1 MQFDAE
7 AADFE
12 ASLAE
17 PWNRLKYELELE
29 NLLEQLPTAPG
40 ESLRVLDA
48 GGGTGELGLRLAERG
63 HGLTLLD
70 PSAAMLAIARDKA
83 ARWGLAGHC
92 RFLRAT
98 VEALPDALGGE
109 RFDVILCHNVVEYV
123 DDPAAVVRGLGATL
137 RPGGLLS
144 LVAMNSYALPLRS
157 LLQHGEPVEALAAF
171 GRHGFTNRFGI
182 AARTFEPAALVGLVR
197 DADLALVAWYGLRM
211 FYDYTTDPRKTEPQ
225 YYETVKRLEIAARAS
240 DPYRQIGRDTHL
252 LARATSAADGV
263 DGPPRIEWARGVTAG

>member
-17 PWNRLKYELELE
+17 PWNRLKYELALE
-29 NLLEQLPTAPG
+29 NLLEQLPASPG

-63 HGLTLLD
+63 HALTLLD

-83 ARWGLAGHC
+83 ALSDVAERC
-92 RFLRAT
+92 RFLQAA

-109 RFDVILCHNVVEYV
+109 RFDVVLCHNVLEYV
-123 DDPAAVVRGLGATL
+123 DDPPTVMRGLGATL

-157 LLQHGEPVEALAAF
+157 LLQRGEPEEALAAF
-171 GRHGFTNRFGI
+171 GRREFTNRFGI
-182 AARTFEPAALVGLVR
+182 TARTFEPATLVALVRG
-197 DADLALVAWYGLRM
+197 AGLALVAWYGLRM
-211 FYDYTTDPRKTEPQ
+211 FYDYTADPRKTEPQ
-225 YYETVKRLEIAARAS
+225 YYEAVKRLEIAARAA
-240 DPYRQIGRDTHL
+240 DPYRQIGRDIHL
-252 LARATSAADGV
+252 LARAA
-263 DGPPRIEWARGVTAG
+263 